1 LTTAAIPHAPCGG
14 LDQHQSTAEGTVSLN
29 GAGPQFCEE
38 QPMRAAWKLF
48 CISAVVLAAA
58 LGLAHLLV
66 PDIVPVA
73 FAEEPQAAWAVLT
86 AFTLRAI
93 EMIAAAVATI
103 SLAALAGG
111 TIQLAWSRASRDTR
125 APRCRTPRRS

>member
-1 LTTAAIPHAPCGG
+1 
-14 LDQHQSTAEGTVSLN
+14 
-29 GAGPQFCEE
+29 
-38 QPMRAAWKLF
+38 MRAAWKLF
-48 CISAVVLAAA
+48 GLSAVIFAAA

-66 PDIVPVA
+66 PDVVPVA
-73 FAEEPQAAWAVLT
+73 FAEEPQPAWAVMT

-125 APRCRTPRRS
+125 ARRSRKPHRS

>member
-1 LTTAAIPHAPCGG
+1 MH
-14 LDQHQSTAEGTVSLN
+14 
-29 GAGPQFCEE
+29 
-38 QPMRAAWKLF
+38 AAWKLF
-48 CISAVVLAAA
+48 CLSAAILAAS

-66 PDIVPVA
+66 PDVVPVA

-125 APRCRTPRRS
+125 ARLSRKPHRS

>member
-1 LTTAAIPHAPCGG
+1 
-14 LDQHQSTAEGTVSLN
+14 
-29 GAGPQFCEE
+29 
-38 QPMRAAWKLF
+38 MRAAWKLF
-48 CISAVVLAAA
+48 CISTVILAAA

-66 PDIVPVA
+66 PDIVPGA

-86 AFTLRAI
+86 AFMLRAI

-103 SLAALAGG
+103 SLAVLAGG

-125 APRCRTPRRS
+125 ARRCRTPHRS